1 MTTQYKFVG
10 PSVKET
16 PMAWNRLHMRYGIHR
31 GITIMRTGGIYSS
44 YRYPSQT
51 EILAAEEVYMGGH
64 EYTVDQHTANELT
77 AQGYGEFLTPL
88 D

>member
-1 MTTQYKFVG
+1 MAQYKLVG

-31 GITIMRTGGIYSS
+31 GITIMRINGIYST

-51 EILAAEEVYMGGH
+51 EILQAEEVYMGGH
-64 EYTVDQHTANELT
+64 EYIIDEHTKNELT
-77 AQGYGEFLTPL
+77 AQGYGEFITAL
-88 D
+88 